1 MEIRAYEQSDNKK
14 FIEFYETL
22 CNENEMLLASK
33 EEITKKLSKQEKEF
47 ENEHKYKQMFIAI
60 EGDDIVGFL
69 AIKRM
74 HFEKLRHTAKF
85 TLGYLEDYEEDG
97 VGSKLVNQAVQWAEN
112 NNIERLEIHVIDD
125 DKNLEDLLDDL
136 DFQKEGK
143 LKSTIKIKDDYHD
156 EVVMVKKI
164 GKK

>member
-14 FIEFYETL
+14 FIEFYEKL
-22 CNENEMLLASK
+22 CDENEMLLASK

-85 TLGYLEDYEEDG
+85 ALGYLEDYEEDG

>member
-33 EEITKKLSKQEKEF
+33 EEITKKISKQEKEF

-85 TLGYLEDYEEDG
+85 ALGYLEYYEEDG

-156 EVVMVKKI
+156 EVIMVKKI